1 MPQSLHNSLSF
12 LKSANQSSS
21 SLERSPSSSRSRSG
35 SIFRAISLHPSSTTN
50 QAPMTPISRTSTNN
64 STRFN
69 FEEAEPGFSSNPED
83 FEIKNPIG
91 TKNNKIKKLSSIKIY
106 LYRLWVISSCIQGN
120 I

>member
-21 SLERSPSSSRSRSG
+21 SLERSPSSRSRSG
-35 SIFRAISLHPSSTTN
+35 SILRAISLHPSSTTN
-50 QAPMTPISRTSTNN
+50 QSLMTPISRTSTNN

-69 FEEAEPGFSSNPED
+69 FIDDNEEAGFSCNPED

-91 TKNNKIKKLSSIKIY
+91 I
-106 LYRLWVISSCIQGN
+106 
-120 I
+120 